1 MSWNPAGRVILAITA
16 GIEAVKYGANKYY
29 EVVETYYRNFEDF
42 KRMCMAH
49 IKQEIISKEAWGDGI
64 EISLQENFQ
73 ESVSAVFGSRCHG
86 EGKKTLSLKTRED
99 AIRAL
104 IWMEEC
110 ENYPYATLN
119 LESIK

>member
-1 MSWNPAGRVILAITA
+1 MYMS
-16 GIEAVKYGANKYY
+16 
-29 EVVETYYRNFEDF
+29 
-42 KRMCMAH
+42 H

-64 EISLQENFQ
+64 DISLQENFQ
-73 ESVSAVFGSRCHG
+73 EAVSAVFGSRCHG

-110 ENYPYATLN
+110 ENYPYSTLN
-119 LESIK
+119 SDDFV